1 MTRHGSQVA
10 GEDEEFENL
19 FVQSQH
25 IQYPLPPGLLTQF
38 VKLIKVRILLPLIV
52 IKYLNSE

>member
-1 MTRHGSQVA
+1 VA

-25 IQYPLPPGLLTQF
+25 IQYPLPTGLLTQF